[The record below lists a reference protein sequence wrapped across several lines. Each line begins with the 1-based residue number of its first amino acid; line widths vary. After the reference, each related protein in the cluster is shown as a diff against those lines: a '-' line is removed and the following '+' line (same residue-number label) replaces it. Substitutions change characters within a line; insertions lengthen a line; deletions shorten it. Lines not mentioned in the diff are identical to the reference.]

1 MQIKTIHLITLFS
14 AILFC
19 NSLLAQTNGWYSSKQ
34 VGIKTWIIK
43 EPGFDENMYLLEG
56 QDSSLLIDA
65 GFGMGNLRDFVK
77 SLTSKPIIIVN
88 THFHPDHTGGDY
100 EFPFVYIGAKDLEY
114 AKPFL
119 DPKVTQQI
127 TSQML
132 PGITIADS
140 LKFPESQVQKT
151 ILIPVDDNHIF
162 KLGSRDVQ
170 VINVP
175 GHTPGSIFLL
185 DVKNKTLYTGDN
197 MQTTW
202 LFFKESL
209 SVATYMQSLEKLNNI
224 KGEYNTL
231 LPGHGNALD
240 IKTLDELKKCCQQIL
255 DGKCEA
261 KPYHSMIGQDG
272 VSCTYK
278 TVTIAYDP
286 NKIR

>member
-1 MQIKTIHLITLFS
+1 MQTKTILLLALFS
-14 AILFC
+14 TMHFC
-19 NSLLAQTNGWYSSKQ
+19 NSLLAQTNGWYSSKEIG
-34 VGIKTWIIK
+34 VKTWIIT

-56 QDSSLLIDA
+56 RDSSLLIDA

-77 SLTSKPIIIVN
+77 SLTSKPLIIVN

-100 EFPFVYIGAKDLEY
+100 QFPFVCIGAKDMEY

-119 DPKVTQQI
+119 NPKAVQQI

-132 PGITIADS
+132 RDTTIDDS
-140 LKFPESQVQKT
+140 LKFPESQVQRT
-151 ILIPVDDNHIF
+151 ILIPVDDNYVF
-162 KLGSRDVQ
+162 KLGDRNVQ

-185 DVKNKTLYTGDN
+185 DIKNKTLYTGDN

-209 SVATYMQSLEKLNNI
+209 SVGTYMQSLKKLSRI
-224 KGEYNTL
+224 KGGYNTL
-231 LPGHGNALD
+231 YPGHGKPLD
-240 IKTLDELKKCCQQIL
+240 IAIFDELKQCCQKIL
-255 DGKCEA
+255 SGKCEA

-286 NKIR
+286 AKIK

>member
-1 MQIKTIHLITLFS
+1 MQTKTIFLLALLS
-14 AILFC
+14 AMQVS
-19 NSLLAQTNGWYSSKQ
+19 NSLLAQTNGWYSSKEI
-34 VGIKTWIIK
+34 GAKTWVIK

-77 SLTSKPIIIVN
+77 SLTSKPLIIVN

-100 EFPFVYIGAKDLEY
+100 EFPFVCIGERDMAY

-119 DPKVTQQI
+119 DPKVVQQI

-132 PGITIADS
+132 RDTTIADS
-140 LKFPESQVQKT
+140 LKLPESQVEKT
-151 ILIPVDDNHIF
+151 ILIPVNDNYVF
-162 KLGSRDVQ
+162 KLGDRNVQ

-202 LFFKESL
+202 LFLKESL
-209 SVATYMQSLEKLNNI
+209 SVGTYMQSLEKLNRI
-224 KGEYNTL
+224 KGGYNVL
-231 LPGHGNALD
+231 YPGHGKPLD
-240 IKTLDELKKCCQQIL
+240 IAILNELKQCCQQIL
-255 DGKCEA
+255 GGKCEG
-261 KPYHSMIGQDG
+261 KPYHSMIGQDAI
-272 VSCTYK
+272 SCTYK

-286 NKIR
+286 AKMK

>member
-1 MQIKTIHLITLFS
+1 MQTKTIFLLALLS
-14 AILFC
+14 AMQVS
-19 NSLLAQTNGWYSSKQ
+19 NSLLAQTNGWYSSKEIG
-34 VGIKTWIIK
+34 VKTWVIQ

-77 SLTSKPIIIVN
+77 SLTSKPLIIVN

-100 EFPFVYIGAKDLEY
+100 EFPFVCIGARDMEY

-119 DPKVTQQI
+119 NPKVVQQI

-132 PGITIADS
+132 RDITIADS
-140 LKFPESQVQKT
+140 LKFPESQVEKT
-151 ILIPVDDNHIF
+151 ILIPVNDNYIF
-162 KLGSRDVQ
+162 KLGDRNVQ

-175 GHTPGSIFLL
+175 GHTPGSIFLH

-209 SVATYMQSLEKLNNI
+209 SVGTYMQSLEKLNRI
-224 KGEYNTL
+224 KGGYNVL
-231 LPGHGNALD
+231 YPGHGKPLD
-240 IKTLDELKKCCQQIL
+240 IAILNELKQCCQQIL
-255 DGKCEA
+255 SGKCEE

-272 VSCTYK
+272 ISCTYK

-286 NKIR
+286 AKIK

>member
-1 MQIKTIHLITLFS
+1 MQTKTIFLLVLLFV
-14 AILFC
+14 IQFG
-19 NSLLAQTNGWYSSKQ
+19 NSLLAQTNGWYSSKK
-34 VGIKTWIIK
+34 VGVKTWIIK

-77 SLTSKPIIIVN
+77 SLTSKPLIIVN

-100 EFPFVYIGAKDLEY
+100 EFPFVCIGARDMEY

-119 DPKVTQQI
+119 NPKVIQQI

-132 PGITIADS
+132 RDTTIADS
-140 LKFPESQVQKT
+140 LKFPESQVEKT
-151 ILIPVDDNHIF
+151 ILIPVNDNYVF
-162 KLGSRDVQ
+162 KLGDRNVQ

-209 SVATYMQSLEKLNNI
+209 SIETYMLSLEKLNRI
-224 KGEYNTL
+224 TGEFNTL
-231 LPGHGNALD
+231 YPGHGKPLD
-240 IKTLDELKKCCQQIL
+240 IAILDELKQCCQQIL
-255 DGKCEA
+255 SGKCEA

-286 NKIR
+286 AKIK

>member
-1 MQIKTIHLITLFS
+1 MQSKTICLLAFFTVIQVS
-14 AILFC
+14 
-19 NSLLAQTNGWYSSKQ
+19 NSLLAQTNGWYTANEI
-34 VGIKTWIIK
+34 GAKTWVIK

-77 SLTSKPIIIVN
+77 SLTSKPLIIVN

-100 EFPFVYIGAKDLEY
+100 EFPFVCIGVNDMEY

-119 DPKVTQQI
+119 NPKVVQQI

-132 PGITIADS
+132 RDTTIADS
-140 LKFPESQVQKT
+140 LKFPESRVEKT
-151 ILIPVDDNHIF
+151 ILIPVSDNHLF
-162 KLGSRDVQ
+162 KLGNRNVQ

-185 DVKNKTLYTGDN
+185 DLKNKTLYTGDN

-209 SVATYMQSLEKLNNI
+209 SVQTYMQSLKKLNKI
-224 KGEYNTL
+224 KGKYNTL
-231 LPGHGNALD
+231 YPGHGKSLD
-240 IKTLDELKKCCQQIL
+240 IGILDELEQCCQQIL
-255 DGKCEA
+255 SGRCEA

-286 NKIR
+286 TKVK

>member
-1 MQIKTIHLITLFS
+1 MQIKTISLITLFS

-34 VGIKTWIIK
+34 IGIKTWVIN

-77 SLTSKPIIIVN
+77 SLTSKPLIIVN
-88 THFHPDHTGGDY
+88 THSHPDHTGGDY
-100 EFPFVYIGAKDLEY
+100 QFPFVYIGTKDMEY

-119 DPKVTQQI
+119 DPRVTQQI

-132 PGITIADS
+132 HGTTIADS
-140 LKFPESQVQKT
+140 LKFPESQLQET
-151 ILIPVDDNHIF
+151 ILIPIDNNHIF
-162 KLGSRDVQ
+162 KLGDRTVQ
-170 VINVP
+170 IISVP

-185 DVKNKTLYTGDN
+185 DISNKTLYTGDN

-209 SVATYMQSLEKLNNI
+209 SVAIYMHSLEKLKNI
-224 KGEYNTL
+224 KGTYNNL
-231 LPGHGNALD
+231 FPGHGKQLG
-240 IKTLDELKKCCQQIL
+240 IEILDELKECCQQIL

-286 NKIR
+286 TKIN

>member
-1 MQIKTIHLITLFS
+1 MQVKTIYLITIFS

-19 NSLLAQTNGWYSSKQ
+19 NSLLAQKNGWYSSKQ
-34 VGIKTWIIK
+34 IGIKTWIIS

-65 GFGMGNLRDFVK
+65 GFGMGNLLDFVK
-77 SLTSKPIIIVN
+77 SLTSKPLIIVN

-100 EFPFVYIGAKDLEY
+100 EFPFVCIGVKDMEY

-132 PGITIADS
+132 HSTTITDS

-151 ILIPVDDNHIF
+151 TLIPVDDNYVF
-162 KLGSRDVQ
+162 KLGDRNVQ

-209 SVATYMQSLEKLNNI
+209 SVGTYIHSLEKLNSI

-231 LPGHGNALD
+231 FPGHGKPLD
-240 IKTLDELKKCCQQIL
+240 IAILDELKECCQQIL
-255 DGKCEA
+255 SGKCEA

-286 NKIR
+286 TKIK

>member
-1 MQIKTIHLITLFS
+1 MQTKTILLLALFS
-14 AILFC
+14 TMQFC
-19 NSLLAQTNGWYSSKQ
+19 NSLLAQTNGWYSSKEAG
-34 VGIKTWIIK
+34 VKTWIIK
-43 EPGFDENMYLLEG
+43 EPGFDENIYLLEG

-77 SLTSKPIIIVN
+77 SLTSKPLIIVN

-100 EFPFVYIGAKDLEY
+100 EFPFVCIGAKDMEY

-119 DPKVTQQI
+119 NPKVVQQI

-132 PGITIADS
+132 RETTIADS
-140 LKFPESQVQKT
+140 LKFPESQVQGT
-151 ILIPVDDNHIF
+151 ILIPIDDNYVF
-162 KLGSRDVQ
+162 KLGDRNVQ

-185 DVKNKTLYTGDN
+185 DVKNKILYTGDN

-209 SVATYMQSLEKLNNI
+209 SVGTYMQSLKKLNRI
-224 KGEYNTL
+224 KGGYNTL
-231 LPGHGNALD
+231 YPGHGKPLD
-240 IKTLDELKKCCQQIL
+240 IAILDELKQCCQQIL
-255 DGKCEA
+255 SGKCEA
-261 KPYHSMIGQDG
+261 KLYHSMIGQDG

-286 NKIR
+286 AKIK